1 MSVTGHKE
9 TIDHVEPLEE
19 LLEGLAVEA
28 FEEMLCQF
36 LVGFSSVNALPAS
49 RRARQRC
56 VLSLPLTSS
65 TASFRWV
72 WSSRSGLILGG
83 HNNSN

>member
-36 LVGFSSVNALPAS
+36 LVGFSSVNAPTGFEACAPAVRPLFAAHFFDSFLPVGLVIAVRPHP
-49 RRARQRC
+49 RRTQQ
-56 VLSLPLTSS
+56 
-65 TASFRWV
+65 
-72 WSSRSGLILGG
+72 
-83 HNNSN
+83 

>member
-28 FEEMLCQF
+28 FEELLCQL
-36 LVGFSSVNALPAS
+36 LVGFSSVNAPAGFEACAPAVRSLFAAHLAYFKGVTVGS
-49 RRARQRC
+49 RHCSAERK
-56 VLSLPLTSS
+56 S
-65 TASFRWV
+65 AS
-72 WSSRSGLILGG
+72 
-83 HNNSN
+83 